1 MFDAY
6 NGTAA
11 DQGLKADAAPP
22 SPTSTALPRPV
33 PGRARKQAP
42 VSRRK
47 GDLPEGLEAKYLV
60 EHDRRGRADRFHR
73 DNRSGEALFRDHGR
87 RLSAREP
94 YPDVVRDML
103 RIADHRGWR
112 DIVVS
117 GDPAFRREAWVQ
129 AQALDLQV
137 RGYRPREID
146 RQAAERKA
154 PPGKAARKD
163 EDRLRAETQA
173 PTRMAQVATA
183 VRALIK
189 DPAARE
195 RLMQGA
201 VARVI
206 HHLEAGRR
214 FDREAGQARR
224 RDRER

>member
-1 MFDAY
+1 MVG
-6 NGTAA
+6 N
-11 DQGLKADAAPP
+11 KAAAPP
-22 SPTSTALPRPV
+22 VRDTENALSPV
-33 PGRARKQAP
+33 PGRAPKAAP
-42 VSRRK
+42 ISRRK
-47 GDLPEGLEAKYLV
+47 GDLPERLEAKYLV

-103 RIADHRGWR
+103 RIAEHRGWR
-112 DIVVS
+112 EIAVS
-117 GDPAFRREAWVQ
+117 GDPAFRREVWVQ
-129 AQALDLQV
+129 AHALDLQV
-137 RGYRPREID
+137 RGYHPREID
-146 RQAAERKA
+146 RQAAERKT
-154 PPGKAARKD
+154 PPGKSARKD

-183 VRALIK
+183 VRALVK
-189 DPAARE
+189 DSAVRA
-195 RLMQGA
+195 RLMERA

-206 HHLEAGRR
+206 HHLDAGRR